1 MVRFLVDRGA
11 DVNARDKQGTTAL
24 MAAAFGGHAATGRLL
39 IERKADVNAADV
51 SGRTPLMATA
61 LGGDAAMGQALLAA
75 KADVNAEDKGGLS
88 ALSYAAANGHLE
100 VVELLL
106 KSGLK
111 KGLDTAV
118 GFAVRGCYTD
128 IVRALVGARR
138 AGRRHSPGRP
148 GDRRRPPGENC
159 TATLAFL
166 LERGA
171 DVNARAADGTTPLIA
186 AAQRGL
192 VTIGEMLIAKGADME
207 LRNKKEQNAWLLA
220 AMNNHLEFVELL
232 AERGTRSENSR

>member
-1 MVRFLVDRGA
+1 
-11 DVNARDKQGTTAL
+11 
-24 MAAAFGGHAATGRLL
+24 
-39 IERKADVNAADV
+39 
-51 SGRTPLMATA
+51 MATA

-106 KSGLK
+106 KAGLK

-128 IVRALVGARR
+128 ILRALTARGAPV
-138 AGRRHSPGRP
+138 AVTLQGAPAIVVAA
-148 GDRRRPPGENC
+148 GENC
-159 TATLAFL
+159 TATVAFL

-192 VTIGEMLIAKGADME
+192 VSIGEMLIAKGADME
-207 LRNKKEQNAWLLA
+207 LRNKNEQNAWLLA

-232 AERGTRSENSR
+232 RQTRDKK